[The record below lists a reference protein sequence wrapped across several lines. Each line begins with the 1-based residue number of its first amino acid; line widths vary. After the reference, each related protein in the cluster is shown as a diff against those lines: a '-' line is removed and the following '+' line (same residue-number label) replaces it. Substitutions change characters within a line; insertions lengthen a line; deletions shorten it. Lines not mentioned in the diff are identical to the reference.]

1 MVQMQLDACSSGSS
15 TLASMSLE
23 VSGGNCKI
31 TSRVLASGG
40 TGLQI
45 SFPCSQSSATH
56 ANLAGPALNLWAALS
71 KAAPASC
78 SVTTLN
84 PALYYKRVPPAYY
97 YGYEVSKLACK
108 ELDAAAASAALKVG
122 DQLTAP
128 RQGARMGVQYG
139 LWLVPELRTPAQ
151 GGADAFST
159 AAQSCRLAVTTTGRS
174 YLSKQHYPCNL
185 VEDPEALLG
194 SGKCFGSPEHGA

>member
-1 MVQMQLDACSSGSS
+1 MLGAIGWWLGWQLGSLLRRRSVS
-15 TLASMSLE
+15 TPHQRTHAKAQTPFTPPPALTRLQTNYQQ
-23 VSGGNCKI
+23 GNCKI

-122 DQLTAP
+122 DQLAAP

-139 LWLVPELRTPAQ
+139 LWLVPELRTVSGLAR
-151 GGADAFST
+151 AFVFRWGCLWM
-159 AAQSCRLAVTTTGRS
+159 QVVVRQQR
-174 YLSKQHYPCNL
+174 Q
-185 VEDPEALLG
+185 
-194 SGKCFGSPEHGA
+194 